1 MLLGFAGVGLSLRRS
16 QRSQASLKQ
25 AAWTAWATAMP

>member
-16 QRSQASLKQ
+16 QASPMQ